1 MDMNPDNNRDTF
13 QGRGHRIKE
22 LEEQIEQLKQ
32 KLLETEQTKGLLCDK
47 CGWSMKFP
55 DESCRCELEEQVEQ
69 LKKIFRDSEEESS
82 TLIEQLKQKLLY
94 KQQRFDKLWD
104 LCCNFEFTR
113 KALKM
118 FEEWENG

>member
-1 MDMNPDNNRDTF
+1 MDMNPNNNRDTF
-13 QGRGHRIKE
+13 QGRGVRIK
-22 LEEQIEQLKQ
+22 
-32 KLLETEQTKGLLCDK
+32 
-47 CGWSMKFP
+47 
-55 DESCRCELEEQVEQ
+55 ELEEQVEQ

-118 FEEWENG
+118 FEEWENE

>member
-1 MDMNPDNNRDTF
+1 MDINPDNNRDTF
-13 QGRGHRIKE
+13 KGRRVRIKE

-69 LKKIFRDSEEESS
+69 LK
-82 TLIEQLKQKLLY
+82 QKLLY
-94 KQQRFDKLWD
+94 KQERFDKLWD
-104 LCCNFEFTR
+104 LCNDTQYTTVALRFFE
-113 KALKM
+113 K
-118 FEEWENG
+118 WENE